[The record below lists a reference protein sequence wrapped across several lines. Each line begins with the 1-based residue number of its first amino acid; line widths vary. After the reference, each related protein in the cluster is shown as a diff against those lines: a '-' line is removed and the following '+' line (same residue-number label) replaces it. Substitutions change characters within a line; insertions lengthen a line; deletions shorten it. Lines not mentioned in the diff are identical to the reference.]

1 MKDINFKILIFTLN
15 VNRLNIPLKAE
26 FVKIGLKK
34 KTQTTKLH
42 SSNTPLMKRQRIKKV
57 K

>member
-26 FVKIGLKK
+26 FVKIRLKK
-34 KTQTTKLH
+34 KPKQLSSIHQTHL
-42 SSNTPLMKRQRIKKV
+42 
-57 K
+57 